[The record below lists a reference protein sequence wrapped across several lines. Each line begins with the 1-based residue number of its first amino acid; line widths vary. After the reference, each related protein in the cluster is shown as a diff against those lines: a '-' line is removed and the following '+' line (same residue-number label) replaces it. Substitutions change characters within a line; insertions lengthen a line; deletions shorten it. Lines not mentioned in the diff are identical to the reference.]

1 MVTRNRKLTG
11 RLNRFERLELRAML
25 ASDFSWNNA
34 NWDSLA
40 GGLSPSINSEAYYGF
55 EDSQIALKMATNKLV
70 VGFDQVSTQLPE
82 SFREDFGLG
91 GRARIYQTTEP
102 ITAQLLSSIEQIPG
116 VSFTAPVYVSSS
128 TGSEM
133 ALLDEFI
140 VKLRSGVSAEN
151 FFAALPDVA
160 SYRPLEGTTDQYVGR
175 YESFTGRKALDR
187 TNLLVEHSLVDWVE
201 PNFYQNWERFY
212 TPNDPRLVNQWHL
225 NNTGVSGGLA
235 DADVDI
241 PEAWDINQGGS
252 SSIVIAVID
261 DGIQSAHPD
270 LNSWV
275 NPGEVA
281 GDGIDNDGNGWI
293 DDIRGWNFVLGN
305 NQTEPLG
312 TDMHGTSVAGVAA
325 ARGDNSLGVAGAAY
339 NSRVISIKIFDGS
352 GVASTANIAAA
363 LRYAAGIKASGTGT
377 WAGGDLVNN
386 SWGGGS
392 ASATINNALISGT
405 TTGRSGIG
413 ATYLFASGN
422 GFAAS
427 VSQPAAQSASIPGV
441 IAVGATNNRGARSNY
456 SNYGAPLDFVAPSN
470 DTRAGYLAIDTTDRT
485 GADGYATGDYTGTGS
500 TGFGG
505 TSSATPLSSGIAALA
520 LAQADVR
527 GVSISPANLRNLMR
541 NNTDLIGGVSYS
553 ISTGK
558 NNEFGYGRINA
569 ASLLSGIGSAEISVV
584 NTTTELV
591 SGSNLN
597 MGTINFG
604 QTVDATLRI
613 RNQGTEGL
621 VISSITVPAGFT
633 LVNFTPSTIPLGGTL
648 QLQVRFSPTVP
659 GSYSGSLVINSNDA
673 NESAYSIQVSAVA
686 SSPRILGS
694 VFEDFNNNASFDTSE
709 RVISSTGFAY
719 LDTNNNAVFDTGE
732 QQAPID
738 AVGNFSFTVPN
749 GTYRVRVSQ
758 PGWTLTTPN
767 PVYTVS
773 LNNDGDISTGNIF
786 GYGKNNRV
794 YSLVFEDLNRD
805 GVFNSGDTPRQGFV
819 VNGGK
824 AIYSNNVAVPI
835 PDLSTVV
842 STITVPA
849 NGPTVNDLDVLIN
862 VSHTYDSDL
871 EISLIG
877 PDSTTIILSDNRGT
891 SGDNFTNTVF
901 DDAAGTAISA
911 GTAPFTGRFRPD
923 QLLSSYNNK
932 LTPGLWQL
940 RAADQAATDIGSILN
955 WRMDFNTLQI
965 STSDAN
971 GWAIMDVGSGSV
983 TASIELPS
991 GWLSTLPSDG
1001 KHTFTANG
1009 TPIFGKSYGVRV
1021 PTNPPSDI
1029 ALSSNTISE
1038 NAGVNALVGTLSSS
1052 DPDAGNTFTYTL
1064 VAGTGDTDNAA
1075 FNIEGS
1081 ALRVSNSLDYETQ
1094 SSYSL
1099 RVRSTNADGLFFEKV
1114 FTIIVTDV
1122 NEIPS
1127 DIALSSTTIPENA
1140 GVNAIVGTLS
1150 TTDPDAGD
1158 TFIYTLVAGTGDT
1171 DNTAFNIDGSTLGAT
1186 NSFDFETQSSY
1197 SLRIRSTDAAGLF
1210 FEKIVAVNVSNV
1222 NEDPTDIALSSN
1234 TIAENSDANAIVGTL
1249 STTDIDA
1256 GDTFTYTLVT
1266 GTGDTD
1272 NTAFN
1277 IDGSSLRATDSFDFE
1292 AKSNYSVRVRS
1303 TDAGGAFIE
1312 KVFTV
1317 NVSDVNDIPSDIA
1330 LSSNTISE
1338 NAGVNA
1344 LIGTLNTTDQDT
1356 GDTFLYALVAGTGD
1370 TDNAVFNIEGA
1381 ALRSTNAL
1389 DYETKSSY
1397 SVRVRSTDAGGAF
1410 IEKVFTIIVTDVNEA
1425 PSDLDLSSNTIPE
1438 NAGVNAI
1445 VGTLSTTDPDAG
1457 DTFIY
1462 TLVAGTGDTDNTA
1475 FNIDGSTLGATNSF
1489 DFETQSSYSLR
1500 IRSTD
1505 AAGLFFEKIVAVNVS
1520 NVNEDPT
1527 DIALSSNTIAENSD
1541 ANAIVGTLSTTDIDA
1556 GDTFTYTLVTGTGDT
1571 DNTAFNIDGSSLRAT
1586 DSFDFE
1592 AKSNYSVRVRST
1604 DAGGAFIEKVFT
1616 VNVSDVNDIPSDI
1629 ALSSNTISEN
1639 AGVNALIGTLNTTD
1653 QDMSDTFLYALVAGT
1668 GDTDN
1673 AVFNIDGAA
1682 LRSTNALDYETKSSY
1697 SVRVRSTDAGGAV
1710 IEKVFTVN
1718 VSDVND
1724 IPSDVAL
1731 SSNTIPENAGVNAL
1745 VGTLNTTDQDPG
1757 DTFLYTLVAGMG
1769 DTDNTAFNIDGSS
1782 LRATNSF
1789 DFETKSSYSLRVRS
1803 TDAGGLF
1810 TEKSFVINVEDVR
1823 EGGFVNGTNANDK
1836 ITATYIGD
1844 GVIHTWSVQVNTGAA
1859 FNVSGDLIVD
1869 GLAGTDELQVVGRG
1883 VDDLYTLGGNQVVVN
1898 GATIQTTKTEVLKLV
1913 SGLGNDRV
1921 VIASAPVLGLATTVD
1936 TGGGT
1941 DLIETVAGSNHW
1953 SITGLGIGTL
1963 YDGAVSFLAV
1973 ESVRGG
1979 SDDDRFT
1986 LGVNGR
1992 LTGQIL
1998 GGSGADTLDLAAKTA
2013 ANTINLQSNTATST
2027 GGIAG
2032 IESFI
2037 GSSSPTLTDIFIG
2050 ANSNTNWTIDG
2061 VNSGTLMS
2069 VATGS
2074 VSFSGFESLT
2084 GGTAADT
2091 FTFTDSG
2098 SLTRTLTGGT
2108 ATGVVDTLSLAA
2120 KTVPLNIQLNTTT
2133 SVLGVLGTYTGIESL
2148 IANSVAGT
2156 TLTRVNNTTTAWAM
2170 SASGQITVSG
2180 VIYTDVPGIT
2190 GGPGA
2195 DTLTG
2200 PSLSTGI
2207 SSWTIDSIGNGTLAI
2222 PTKSLMFTGMNN
2234 LSGGTGADSFEILPG
2249 GSLSGNLNAGTGTGF
2264 NSLSYSQWTS
2274 GVSVNLSATTVANAT
2289 AISGLVSNM
2298 QMVTGGLGNDT
2309 LIGQAAK
2316 STILIGLDGNDTLTG
2331 GSQRDLLL
2339 GGSGIDKLSGAAGD
2353 DLLVSG
2359 TTSYDRN
2366 RDALVAINSEWI
2378 STRTFAL
2385 RTANIWGNG
2394 TGTRN
2399 NGDFQLNSN
2408 PSDSITDTVFADSD
2422 VDSLTGGLNQDWFF
2436 ASLDDTTDL
2445 TGGALPDR
2453 LDR

>member
-1 MVTRNRKLTG
+1 MRGISHLESSVVFLTVIGGSRSLFNLLIPQHGIANMVTRNRKLTG

-405 TTGRSGIG
+405 TIGRSGIG

-1234 TIAENSDANAIVGTL
+1234 TIVENSGANAIVGTL

-1317 NVSDVNDIPSDIA
+1317 NVA
-1330 LSSNTISE
+1330 
-1338 NAGVNA
+1338 
-1344 LIGTLNTTDQDT
+1344 
-1356 GDTFLYALVAGTGD
+1356 
-1370 TDNAVFNIEGA
+1370 
-1381 ALRSTNAL
+1381 
-1389 DYETKSSY
+1389 
-1397 SVRVRSTDAGGAF
+1397 
-1410 IEKVFTIIVTDVNEA
+1410 
-1425 PSDLDLSSNTIPE
+1425 
-1438 NAGVNAI
+1438 
-1445 VGTLSTTDPDAG
+1445 
-1457 DTFIY
+1457 
-1462 TLVAGTGDTDNTA
+1462 
-1475 FNIDGSTLGATNSF
+1475 
-1489 DFETQSSYSLR
+1489 
-1500 IRSTD
+1500 
-1505 AAGLFFEKIVAVNVS
+1505 
-1520 NVNEDPT
+1520 
-1527 DIALSSNTIAENSD
+1527 
-1541 ANAIVGTLSTTDIDA
+1541 
-1556 GDTFTYTLVTGTGDT
+1556 
-1571 DNTAFNIDGSSLRAT
+1571 
-1586 DSFDFE
+1586 
-1592 AKSNYSVRVRST
+1592 
-1604 DAGGAFIEKVFT
+1604 
-1616 VNVSDVNDIPSDI
+1616 DVNDIPSDI

-1836 ITATYIGD
+1836 VTATYIGD
-1844 GVIHTWSVQVNTGAA
+1844 GVIHSWSVQVNTGAA